1 MVELGDFLT
10 GIGGVVEYIAFLH
23 LVYAHVGLE
32 RGTVGADT
40 ATGPRPFERQQQR
53 AGGDDDSS
61 GGGGFAAAAEASQAS
76 PGASGA
82 SEAVPTGRFV
92 PNAAWLAAVKGE
104 LPLATILRLL
114 AAVVPQI
121 DELVR

>member
-1 MVELGDFLT
+1 MSKHRYAGNP
-10 GIGGVVEYIAFLH
+10 H
-23 LVYAHVGLE
+23 LVYAIVRRRAVFEGLSALTLPQA
-32 RGTVGADT
+32 RAH
-40 ATGPRPFERQQQR
+40 AERQQQR

-61 GGGGFAAAAEASQAS
+61 GGGGVAAAAEASQAS